1 MRSDNMPRP
10 FAPTHG
16 EEAES
21 QLQRDIER
29 IDAYMRGHSTL
40 PLSAYDA
47 AWQRIRARL
56 TPDRERVARAI
67 RDDVNT
73 TGLRG
78 EDFWLALA
86 DAAIKAMGGSDDA

>member
-1 MRSDNMPRP
+1 MSD
-10 FAPTHG
+10 
-16 EEAES
+16 
-21 QLQRDIER
+21 LQRDIAEVDFLVAEFAG
-29 IDAYMRGHSTL
+29 IEII
-40 PLSAYDA
+40 A

-86 DAAIKAMGGSDDA
+86 DAAIKAMEGEP